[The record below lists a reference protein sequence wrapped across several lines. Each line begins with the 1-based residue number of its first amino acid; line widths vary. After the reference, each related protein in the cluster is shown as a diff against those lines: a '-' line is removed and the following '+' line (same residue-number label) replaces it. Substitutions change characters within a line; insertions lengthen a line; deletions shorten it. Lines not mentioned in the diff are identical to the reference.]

1 MKNVREIIIRDSPSQ
16 QIGIVSEWWRQIGIN
31 AQKQP
36 SIQEAREANELWQTL
51 TAEPRE
57 VDYIETEAG
66 GIRAMWAV
74 PKSCKQDRVI
84 LCFHGGG
91 FFVGSMYT
99 HRKMYAHLAKKV
111 GCRALILD
119 YSLVPEHVHPTQVME
134 CVNAYTWLLRQGIQP
149 AHIAFAGDSAGGGLA
164 VGTMLALKDQ
174 GLPLPAAAVAVS
186 PWFDMAGTGQSMI
199 GNAGKDLIFNISW
212 IRSMGQMYVGQNGD
226 PKDPQAS
233 PLYGDL
239 TGLPPIYIHVG
250 GDELLLDDSRRLA
263 DAADKAGIDVNVEI
277 FPHMQHTFQ
286 MAAGRAPEA
295 DHSLSLLA
303 DWLRISLK
311 LHTFPL

>member
-1 MKNVREIIIRDSPSQ
+1 MKSIKEVLIKDSPSHE
-16 QIGIVSEWWRQIGIN
+16 IGIVSDWWRQSAIN
-31 AQKQP
+31 AQQQP
-36 SIQEAREANELWQTL
+36 SVREAREANELWQIL

-57 VDYIETEAG
+57 VDYTEVTAG
-66 GIRAMWAV
+66 GVRAMWAI

-99 HRKMYAHLAKKV
+99 HRKMYAHLAKAA

-119 YSLVPEHVHPTQVME
+119 YSLVPENVHPTQVKE
-134 CVNAYTWLLRQGIQP
+134 GVNAYTWLLRQGIQ
-149 AHIAFAGDSAGGGLA
+149 ATHIAFAGDSAGGGLA
-164 VGTMLALKDQ
+164 VGTMQALKDQ
-174 GLPLPAAAVAVS
+174 ALPLPSAAVAMS

-199 GNAGKDLIFNISW
+199 DNAGKDLIFNISW
-212 IRSMGQMYVGQNGD
+212 VRSMGQMYVGQNGD
-226 PKDPQAS
+226 PKDPLAS
-233 PLYGDL
+233 PLYGNL
-239 TGLPPIYIHVG
+239 AGLPPIYIHVG
-250 GDELLLDDSRRLA
+250 GDELLLDDSRNLA
-263 DAADKAGIDVNVEI
+263 EAANKAGSNVSVGI

-303 DWLRISLK
+303 DWLKPHLG
-311 LHTFPL
+311 L